1 MKDRTSKGSSSLSYF
16 LPSSSMLLLRLCR
29 NESTTQHWHQR
40 QPVSDQCPV
49 QVQKRFTASHP
60 QVSLT
65 LSRLGF
71 LSVPGTRRVGWVRVI
86 HSSRGR
92 KRSDGGLIQEK
103 TERASEGERS
113 KGRDRGRGR
122 KRTGAAPPR
131 LLGRRGKGR
140 ERGSSAARSRGEAR
154 EKAGRNAKRERQTGS
169 SFLIIRWTMDAQTM

>member
-1 MKDRTSKGSSSLSYF
+1 MGASDSL
-16 LPSSSMLLLRLCR
+16 
-29 NESTTQHWHQR
+29 EQR
-40 QPVSDQCPV
+40 KEA
-49 QVQKRFTASHP
+49 KRRWIDP
-60 QVSLT
+60 
-65 LSRLGF
+65 RE
-71 LSVPGTRRVGWVRVI
+71 
-86 HSSRGR
+86 
-92 KRSDGGLIQEK
+92 DGACEREK
-103 TERASEGERS
+103 ERS